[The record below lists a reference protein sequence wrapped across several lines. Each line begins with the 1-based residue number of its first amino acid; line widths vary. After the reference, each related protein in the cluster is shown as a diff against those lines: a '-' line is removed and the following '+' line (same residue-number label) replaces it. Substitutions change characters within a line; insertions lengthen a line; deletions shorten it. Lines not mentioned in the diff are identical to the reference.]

1 MEINKTNFSYS
12 NFKFRNYNFRINK
25 LGVRLNHNL
34 RIQRSKN
41 AIMKLRKM
49 LRPIC
54 MERKMINLSIQN
66 KKKAKPKNI
75 MKKRLSMEMGMKTKM
90 KTPAPSAY

>member
-1 MEINKTNFSYS
+1 MEINKTNSNNS
-12 NFKFRNYNFRINK
+12 NFRFRNYNFLINK

-66 KKKAKPKNI
+66 RKKVKPRKT
-75 MKKRLSMEMGMKTKM
+75 MKKRLSMEMEMKM
-90 KTPAPSAY
+90 KTQKR

>member
-1 MEINKTNFSYS
+1 MEINKTNSNNS
-12 NFKFRNYNFRINK
+12 NFRFRNYNFLINK

-49 LRPIC
+49 LKQIC
-54 MERKMINLSIQN
+54 MEKKMINLSIQN

-90 KTPAPSAY
+90 KTQKR